1 MHNQLHLPMKL
12 FIFLLAAIILSHFGG
27 LWSRYDGQEKFRTTY
42 RARDSGSRD
51 RKVSGFVDRPPVSAA
66 FAGLVNAPVLT
77 LAPLFAA
84 AFATHNCWD
93 TFLVGLAASLGAGM
107 SMAFVAGFSDNGSP
121 AESGQPVFRGC
132 VAGLMTAA
140 GGIGPALPFLIS
152 NFRTAF
158 FVAAFVVAVE
168 LAAISYIR
176 YRYLDTPLLRSA
188 FQVVV
193 GGVLVFVMG
202 ILIGRL

>member
-1 MHNQLHLPMKL
+1 MHNQLHLLMKL
-12 FIFLLAAIILSHFGG
+12 FIFSLAAIILSHFGG
-27 LWSRYDGQEKFRTTY
+27 LWSSHDGQKKIRPTY

-51 RKVSGFVDRPPVSAA
+51 RKVSGFVDRPPTA

-93 TFLVGLAASLGAGM
+93 TFLVGIAASLGVGI
-107 SMAFVAGFSDNGSP
+107 SIAF
-121 AESGQPVFRGC
+121 AEVLSGDRPSAERSQPVFRGC
-132 VAGLMTAA
+132 VAGLMAAA

-158 FVAAFVVAVE
+158 FLAGFVVAVE

-176 YRYLDTPLLRSA
+176 YRYMDTPLLRST
-188 FQVVV
+188 FQVIV
-193 GGVLVFVMG
+193 GGVLVFAMG